1 LSALA
6 QGRIV
11 HHAELAVAGAY
22 VQLLFVAL
30 CRKDLKRE
38 FDSFLQKVGV
48 KK

>member
-1 LSALA
+1 MLL
-6 QGRIV
+6 
-11 HHAELAVAGAY
+11 LPLPGAFC
-22 VQLLFVAL
+22 QLLFVAL